1 MSDDAERT
9 ERTWDLMERFPL
21 CTLATWDGSELRSR
35 PMIAFVRRRNEAV
48 YLLVDAA
55 IYSDQAIRAYPNVC
69 LTFADPANEQ
79 IVSVTGT
86 AQMSADRAVIR
97 ELWSTPARQFW
108 DSADNPQIRML
119 RITPKEAR
127 LLDARSQAVIA
138 VRLAVGGASAGPRK
152 LADGPKL
159 TLQ

>member
-1 MSDDAERT
+1 MSDEA

-21 CTLATWDGSELRSR
+21 CTLATWDGNELRSR
-35 PMIAFVRRRNEAV
+35 PMTAFVRRRNEAV

-55 IYSDQAIRAYPNVC
+55 IYSDQAIRAYPSVC
-69 LTFADPANEQ
+69 LTFADTASDQ

-97 ELWSTPARQFW
+97 ELWTTSARQFW

-127 LLDARSQAVIA
+127 LLDARSQVVIA
-138 VRLAVGGASAGPRK
+138 VRLAIGGASAGPRK
-152 LADGPKL
+152 LADGPGVAI
-159 TLQ
+159 Q

>member
-1 MSDDAERT
+1 MTDEA

-21 CTLATWDGSELRSR
+21 CTLATWDGGELRSR

-48 YLLVDAA
+48 YLLVDATT
-55 IYSDQAIRAYPNVC
+55 YSEPAIRAHPTVC

-79 IVSVTGT
+79 IVTVTGT

-97 ELWSTPARQFW
+97 ELWTTAARQFW

-119 RITPKEAR
+119 RITPQEAR
-127 LLDARSQAVIA
+127 LLDARNQAVIT
-138 VRLAVGGASAGPRK
+138 VRMAVGGASASHRK
-152 LADGPKL
+152 PAEGGSAAI
-159 TLQ
+159 Q

>member
-1 MSDDAERT
+1 MSDEAERT
-9 ERTWDLMERFPL
+9 WNLMERFPL
-21 CTLATWDGSELRSR
+21 CTLATWDGGELRSR

-55 IYSDQAIRAYPNVC
+55 IYSDQAIRAHPNVC
-69 LTFADPANEQ
+69 LTFADPAGEQ
-79 IVSVTGT
+79 IVALNGT

-97 ELWSTPARQFW
+97 ELWATPARQFW

-127 LLDARSQAVIA
+127 LLDARSQAIIVVKMA
-138 VRLAVGGASAGPRK
+138 TGSAATPQRK
-152 LADGPKL
+152 PAGNPSAAI
-159 TLQ
+159 Q